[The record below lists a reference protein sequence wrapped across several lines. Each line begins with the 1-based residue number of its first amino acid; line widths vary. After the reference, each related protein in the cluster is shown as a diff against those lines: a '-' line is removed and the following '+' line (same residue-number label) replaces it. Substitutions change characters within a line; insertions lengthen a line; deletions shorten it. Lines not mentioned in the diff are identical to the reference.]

1 MPRLAPKG
9 PTWPGPAADWPSPA
23 PGVSADFHSAGSGG
37 RALSQA
43 FFGFATAG
51 CVSAAA
57 CDESAA
63 IGDEGDVEFERDQA
77 PILGAM
83 EGLEPAATLALQL
96 LHVALHLLGR
106 LLALHFLDGP
116 AQQFH
121 PVVTQD
127 SAVNPVR
134 VDDVQVL
141 VHFDHPVEGR
151 AEQRPVGFGLLRER
165 GLHPLVLRDVARDA
179 DDSGDV
185 AVRVAQGNLGGRD
198 PGDAPVGPGLLLLQ
212 ADERRAGA
220 HDALLILVRLPGVL
234 LGEKVEV
241 RLADRLTGI
250 TQSEDPRHGVVDAHK
265 ATVPVLEIDVVGN
278 RGGQALE
285 KDLLM
290 PQCLLRPPA
299 RRDVLRHE
307 AAFPLVR

>member
-1 MPRLAPKG
+1 
-9 PTWPGPAADWPSPA
+9 
-23 PGVSADFHSAGSGG
+23 
-37 RALSQA
+37 
-43 FFGFATAG
+43 
-51 CVSAAA
+51 
-57 CDESAA
+57 
-63 IGDEGDVEFERDQA
+63 
-77 PILGAM
+77 M

-151 AEQRPVGFGLLRER
+151 AEQSPVGFGLLRQR
-165 GLHPLVLRDVARDA
+165 RLHPFVLGDIPRDA
-179 DDSGDV
+179 DDSGNIT
-185 AVRVAQGNLGGRD
+185 VRVAQGNLGGRD
-198 PGDAPVGPGLLLLQ
+198 PGDAPIGPGLLLLQ